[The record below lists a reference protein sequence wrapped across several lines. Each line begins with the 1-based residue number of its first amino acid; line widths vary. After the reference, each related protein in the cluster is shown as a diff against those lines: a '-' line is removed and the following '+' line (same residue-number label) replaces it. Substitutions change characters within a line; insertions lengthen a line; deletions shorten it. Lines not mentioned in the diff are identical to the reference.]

1 MRGDTR
7 SCRVRP
13 PRRGASL
20 LELLATMTAASI
32 VMATAVGLV
41 HRSYALETRSRHAGA
56 DERTALRLA
65 RLFRAD
71 VHTAGTARCA
81 AGADVAWL
89 IVLDGPSTT
98 VTYTATATGLA
109 RITAPTDGPPTRE
122 DFEFSRGSSW
132 SARCERRLVT
142 LSGTSAAVGSRRPP
156 VVIDVVAALDE
167 RPPGA
172 DGAAP

>member
-7 SCRVRP
+7 SRRVRS

-20 LELLATMTAASI
+20 LELLATMTAASV

-41 HRSYALETRSRHAGA
+41 HRSYALETRSRLAGA

-81 AGADVAWL
+81 AAADAAWL
-89 IVLDGPSTT
+89 VVLDGPSTT
-98 VTYTATATGLA
+98 VTYAATATGLA
-109 RITAPTDGPPTRE
+109 RTTVAVDGPPTRE
-122 DFEFSRGSSW
+122 DFVFSRGASW
-132 SARCERRLVT
+132 SARCAGRLVT
-142 LSGTSAAVGSRRPP
+142 LSGTSAAAGSGRPP
-156 VVIDVVAALDE
+156 VVVDIVAALDE

-172 DGAAP
+172 DGASP